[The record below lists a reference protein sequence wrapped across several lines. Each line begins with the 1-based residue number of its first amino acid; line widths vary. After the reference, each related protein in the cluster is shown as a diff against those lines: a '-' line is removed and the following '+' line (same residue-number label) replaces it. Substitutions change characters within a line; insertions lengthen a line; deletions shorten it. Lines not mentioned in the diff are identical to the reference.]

1 MRKYSQKRLSQFII
15 FQQFKGKKLRISVPA
30 TSANLGP
37 GFDTLGIALKIK
49 NQVSIKPA
57 KFHSVSLKGEGSNN
71 PVLKDNNMFIAIF
84 NDFYHNLAG
93 KKRSFRFEFENQI
106 PLSRGLGSSS
116 AVIVSAIASAYAIEG
131 IELSKEKL
139 LNLALAYESHPDNIT
154 PAVMGGFTVATVKD
168 NEVQFIKKS
177 IPKSLSAVVVVPNRP
192 ISTQLS
198 RKTLPFKYSKEDAS
212 FNIAHS
218 SLLTAAFFTENW
230 DMLKEAS
237 MDLFHQK
244 YRMKQMPE
252 LFEVQKTAL
261 KAGSLMSTL
270 SGSGS
275 TLFSMVHFED
285 AKRVEKELRAKFPH
299 FKVFISGFDNQGIKI
314 DL

>member
-1 MRKYSQKRLSQFII
+1 
-15 FQQFKGKKLRISVPA
+15 VPA

-37 GFDTLGIALKIK
+37 GFDSLGLALKIK
-49 NQVSIKPA
+49 NQVTIRPA

-71 PVLKDNNMFIAIF
+71 PILKDNNMFIAIF
-84 NDFYHNLAG
+84 NDFYNNLSQ

-116 AVIVSAIASAYAIEG
+116 AVIVSAIASAYAIEEM
-131 IELSKEKL
+131 ELPKEKL

-154 PAVMGGFTVATVKD
+154 PAVMGGFTVSSVED
-168 NEVQFIKKS
+168 NEVKFINKS

-198 RKTLPFKYSKEDAS
+198 RKTLPYKYSKEDAI
-212 FNIAHS
+212 FNISHS
-218 SLLTAAFFTENW
+218 SLLTAAFMSENW
-230 DMLKEAS
+230 EMLKIAS
-237 MDLFHQK
+237 QDRFHQS

-252 LFEVQKTAL
+252 LFEVQKCSLNSGA
-261 KAGSLMSTL
+261 LMSTL

-275 TLFSMVHFED
+275 TLFSICYFED
-285 AKRVEKELRAKFPH
+285 AKKIEKELRAKFPH
-299 FKVFISGFDNQGIKI
+299 FKVFISGFDNYGIKVES
-314 DL
+314 